1 MDARAIERAAA
12 LLIEAR
18 RTRAPT
24 DLPEACRPHSLDEA
38 YAIQEAVTAGL
49 GEAPVGWKIGATD
62 AAVRALEGFA
72 EPVAGRLFAGHV
84 HAAPADLPAALFTTF
99 RNCETEF
106 AFRLARDLPPRQTP
120 YRREEVVA
128 AIATLHPAIEIGDT
142 RYRDR
147 AAMGGIGVCA
157 DNSGGTEFVRA
168 DGIAGWRD
176 LDLPSRTV
184 TLEVD
189 GAVRAEGAGSAV
201 MGDPVE
207 ALLWLANHLSRRGI
221 GLEAGEIVTTGS
233 CTGITKVDTGARARA
248 DFGDLG
254 EVVIDFGRARGEEE
268 RG

>member
-1 MDARAIERAAA
+1 MEAYAIERAAA

-18 RTRAPT
+18 HTRVPT
-24 DLPEACRPHSLDEA
+24 DLPEACRPRSLDEA

-49 GEAPVGWKIGATD
+49 GETPVGWKIGATD
-62 AAVRALEGFA
+62 AAVRAIEGFA

-84 HAAPADLPAALFTTF
+84 HAAPAELPADLFTTF

-106 AFRLARDLPPRQTP
+106 AFRLGRDLPPRSQP
-120 YRREEVVA
+120 YRRDEVVA
-128 AIATLHPAIEIGDT
+128 AIATLHPAIEVGDT

-157 DNSGGTEFVRA
+157 DNSGGTEFVMA
-168 DGIAGWRD
+168 EDIVDWQD

-184 TLEVD
+184 ILEVD
-189 GAVRAEGAGSAV
+189 GEVRAEGAGSAV
-201 MGDPVE
+201 MGDPAE

-221 GLEAGEIVTTGS
+221 GLKAGEIVTTGS
-233 CTGITKVDTGARARA
+233 CTGITKVDAGTHARA

-254 EVVIDFGRARGEEE
+254 EVVIRFGPLRGEQE